1 MEWSNDQKKALD
13 AVAAWFNDPKKDQTF
28 SLTGYAGTGKTTLI
42 KHFRE
47 GISGSVCH
55 AAFTGKAALQMRKS
69 GATNAQ
75 TIHSLI
81 YKADEDQH
89 GNLVFDFRDDSPL
102 IGAKL
107 LILDEVSMVDQELG
121 EDVLSFG
128 IPTLVIGD
136 PGQLPP
142 IKGTGYF
149 QKKKPNAHLDVVHR
163 QALDSPILRLATD
176 IRKGKILKKE
186 SCENLSVYHRPSEE
200 QYLQSDQVICGKNAM
215 RVRLNN
221 FFRKSYGFTELYPQ
235 EREKIIFLRNNR
247 NTGVFNGLLM
257 NITKS
262 KFKESYNDLVV
273 SGVGDNELNY
283 KNLILHP
290 ECFSNPAA
298 LEDIRWADRKEKDE
312 ATFGYAITCHKAQGS
327 QWDNVMI
334 VDDRMFIWD
343 KDMRRRWLYTAVT
356 RAAEKL
362 TIVVGK

>member
-13 AVAAWFNDPKKDQTF
+13 SVAAWFNDPKKDQVF

-42 KHFRE
+42 QHFRE
-47 GISGSVCH
+47 GISGAVCH

-81 YKADEDQH
+81 YMPNTDE
-89 GNLVFDFRDDSPL
+89 NEELVFDFRDDSPL
-102 IGAKL
+102 MGAKL
-107 LILDEVSMVDQELG
+107 LILDEVSMVDKELG

-128 IPTLVIGD
+128 VPTLVIGD

-142 IKGTGYF
+142 VKGAGYF
-149 QKKKPNAHLDVVHR
+149 NRKPNAHLDTVHR

-186 SCENLSVYHRPSEE
+186 ECEGLSVYKRGGDPTAIEA
-200 QYLQSDQVICGKNAM
+200 DQTICGKNAM

-221 FFRKSYGFTELYPQ
+221 FTRKKTNQSGIFPNPG
-235 EREKIIFLRNNR
+235 EKIIFLRNNQR
-247 NTGVFNGLLM
+247 DQIFNGLLAEV
-257 NITKS
+257 TKV
-262 KFKESYNDLVV
+262 KFSESHNELAI
-273 SGVGDNELNY
+273 SANGDNGVSY
-283 KNLILHP
+283 KNLIIHP
-290 ECFSNPAA
+290 ECFSNPAE
-298 LEDIRWADRKEKDE
+298 LEEISWRERKRKNE

-327 QWDNVMI
+327 QWDSVLV
-334 VDDRMFIWD
+334 VDDRLFAWD
-343 KDMRRRWLYTAVT
+343 KAMRKRWLYTAIT

-362 TIVVGK
+362 TIVAGR